1 MKRERERERERDGKR
16 IATAV
21 TSLIAAVK
29 EGAAFQF
36 HFQASLKANLRHRH
50 HGGELHWSF
59 KY

>member
-36 HFQASLKANLRHRH
+36 HFQASLKANLQRRH
-50 HGGELHWSF
+50 HG
-59 KY
+59 